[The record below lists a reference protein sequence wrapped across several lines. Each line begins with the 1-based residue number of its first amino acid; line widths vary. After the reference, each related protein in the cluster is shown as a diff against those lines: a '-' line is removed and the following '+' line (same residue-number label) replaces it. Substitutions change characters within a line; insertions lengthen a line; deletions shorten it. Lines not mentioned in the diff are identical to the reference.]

1 MRAGLKKAG
10 LPYLLLLPGLGW
22 LALFFA
28 LPLGYMLF
36 ESLKSGTPD
45 TGFLFNWEFSN
56 YTDAI
61 STSSTSSS
69 SARSSTPALATLIC
83 VHHRLPA
90 RLRDRVPRRALAQR
104 ACCWR

>member
-1 MRAGLKKAG
+1 MRSGLKKAG

-45 TGFLFNWEFSN
+45 TGFLFDWEFSN
-56 YTDAI
+56 YTRRDLGLQRAV
-61 STSSTSSS
+61 
-69 SARSSTPALATLIC
+69 PAL
-83 VHHRLPA
+83 V
-90 RLRDRVPRRALAQR
+90 RVRRRWPRCSAS
-104 ACCWR
+104 